1 MMGWWGLG
9 IQTAFR
15 KHPHVLSLCGNY
27 SWLPCKPL
35 LNAVDS
41 TSYVFGPIVGRVP
54 SCRAGPPNG
63 AFIRVLVA
71 KKLHPGSLF
80 SSLVHFQSIIRKTF
94 LRLKC
99 ALHHFPSSISS
110 SNPTHPCLLTFK
122 VMTSLLIT
130 VAYICLCIPKYVSA
144 TCSVHIVLLVCMI
157 LGLAV

>member
-15 KHPHVLSLCGNY
+15 KHPQVLSLCGNY
-27 SWLPCKPL
+27 SRLPCKPL

-41 TSYVFGPIVGRVP
+41 TSTFYLYQVFGQIVWRVS

-99 ALHHFPSSISS
+99 ALHHSPSSISS
-110 SNPTHPCLLTFK
+110 SKTTHPRLLTFK
-122 VMTSLLIT
+122 VMTSVLIT
-130 VAYICLCIPKYVSA
+130 IAYICLHIYVVYASLN
-144 TCSVHIVLLVCMI
+144 TSVQPAQFM
-157 LGLAV
+157 